1 MRRRSAPP
9 PAATAM
15 HPDDVPALPLF
26 TIEVHADGAAT
37 VDGETIAV
45 PHGSD
50 ARRAALDD
58 VRAHAVAHARPVRA
72 LAIDPDGTRRQ
83 LIVPPSGEAAVVPTG
98 NGPSAPPVA
107 VPTARAW
114 DATPKTPDTDPI
126 EPLTYEGHYADET
139 DDAAETPGDDAHV
152 ETADRDAGTPADR
165 IPAARRRTRTLV
177 VVGAAVLVVTAAGF
191 TAAHWLDTTT
201 PARNPAAAPAQPSA
215 PRVAVPAGWST
226 RPAWSRPVILPAD
239 GEPPLAVAGDALAVF
254 TADHRLAAVNPADGT
269 AYWTSRPL
277 PADHGGIHAT
287 SDGTRPAVAVRDRD
301 RLYLWPADRFAA
313 PTAPE
318 PAAIDLPQGTRL
330 SYTGDVPLAILPTGA
345 AAAVRNG
352 ALVPAGLAPGATAMA
367 ADTSTVISATGAGPW
382 TVHAADGSSRTV
394 LPAAPHPDARM
405 LRLVGAGHGLVAA
418 VWTGASPGHE
428 TLTVHDAA
436 TGQAKAA
443 APDTAPAAFTRAQWI
458 HPRGQLAAYG
468 PVVVDLAD
476 DGSASVAVNA
486 AFTAQSIA
494 DGAVYGLNGDQPA
507 AFHVGRGIET
517 LPPGTAL
524 PWAVTGHRALV
535 VVRTH
540 GGTVLHALDAAPL
553 TRPGSRAVPRTPS
566 TADAGPA
573 TCAAPSGCS
582 RRWPQPR

>member
-9 PAATAM
+9 PSETVV

-26 TIEVHADGAAT
+26 TVEVHADGTAT

-98 NGPSAPPVA
+98 NGDLPAAPVA
-107 VPTARAW
+107 VPIARAW
-114 DATPKTPDTDPI
+114 DLASKTPDTDPI
-126 EPLTYEGHYADET
+126 EPLGYEGHYADET
-139 DDAAETPGDDAHV
+139 DDAAETLGDDAHV
-152 ETADRDAGTPADR
+152 VTADRDAGDPAGR
-165 IPAARRRTRTLV
+165 IPAARRRTRILV
-177 VVGAAVLVVTAAGF
+177 VAGAAVLVVTAVGF
-191 TAAHWLDTTT
+191 TVAHWLDTTT
-201 PARNPAAAPAQPSA
+201 PARNPTAAPARPSVL
-215 PRVAVPAGWST
+215 RVAVPAGWSS
-226 RPAWSRPVILPAD
+226 RPAWSRPVTLPAD

-254 TADHRLAAVNPADGT
+254 TADHRLAAVNTADGT

-287 SDGTRPAVAVRDRD
+287 RDGTRPAFAVRAQD

-313 PTAPE
+313 STAPE
-318 PAAIDLPQGTRL
+318 PTTIDLPPGTRL
-330 SYTGDVPLAILPTGA
+330 SYTGDVPLATLPTGA

-352 ALVPAGLAPGATAMA
+352 TFVPVGLAPGATAMA
-367 ADTSTVISATGAGPW
+367 ADTSTVIVATGTGPW
-382 TVHAADGSSRTV
+382 TVHAADGSSRAVQPT
-394 LPAAPHPDARM
+394 APHSDARM

-418 VWTGASPGHE
+418 VWTGSSPGHE

-436 TGQAKAA
+436 TGQVKAA
-443 APDTAPAAFTRAQWI
+443 APDTDPAAFTRAQWI

-476 DGSASVAVNA
+476 DGSASARVNA
-486 AFTAQSIA
+486 AFAAQSIA
-494 DGAVYGLNGDQPA
+494 DGAVYGLEGDRPA
-507 AFHVGRGIET
+507 AFHLGRGIET

-524 PWAVTGHRALV
+524 PWVVTGHRALV

-540 GGTVLHALDAAPL
+540 GGTVLHALDAAP
-553 TRPGSRAVPRTPS
+553 
-566 TADAGPA
+566 
-573 TCAAPSGCS
+573 
-582 RRWPQPR
+582 